1 MSAPDDPLD
10 TLLSSVSEGLAVDWQ
25 AESERPGSTLERS
38 QIDALRDVARIVEF
52 NRALQRSPSG
62 SKSPLAAAAAGTR
75 RWGSLLLL
83 EQVGAGASGEVYR
96 AWDPTLEREVA
107 LKLMR
112 PGLAGND
119 HPLLE
124 EARALA
130 RLRHPEVVSV
140 YGIGEE
146 AGQIGL
152 WMEFLRGE
160 DLAQR
165 IERMGPLPA
174 AEVVRIGVA
183 ISRALTAVHA
193 GGLLHRDIKPAN
205 VVLTEEHRVVLT
217 DFGLG
222 QRRALQ
228 DDDPLRISGTPM
240 FMAPER
246 LSGESATTRSDLYA
260 LGVTLWCALTGRPP
274 FTARTM
280 GELREQSSAGA
291 KRSLHEER
299 PDLPAGLIATIE
311 CAMAASPEARFA
323 NAEEMGT
330 ALEMALVP
338 PRVEPSPVRML
349 LTVAA
354 AAAMVFAGWL
364 VLRQPA
370 KAPAPIP
377 AATSVSTAL
386 PTFDLEA
393 SIVRRNDG
401 QRARLSTGDRVGPGD
416 QLALE
421 FRATRPAH
429 VYLLNEDERGESYLL
444 FPQPLFELQ
453 NPLPAD
459 TTLLL
464 PGTMGG
470 DVSAWTVTS
479 RGGREHFLVIASL
492 EPVSELEAELAR
504 LPAPTPGRAPRYAM
518 IPAASVER
526 LRGVGGVSAVPSDAA
541 PQRAGTFDRFH
552 SLAGRERD
560 VRGVWVRQVTLEN
573 PVR

>member
-1 MSAPDDPLD
+1 MSGADDRFDSLLDSLSEGHAVDWKAETDRPDDPL
-10 TLLSSVSEGLAVDWQ
+10 V
-25 AESERPGSTLERS
+25 RS
-38 QIDALRDVARIVEF
+38 KVHALRDVARIVEF
-52 NRALQRSPSG
+52 NRSLQRGPRGSG
-62 SKSPLAAAAAGTR
+62 SPLAAASGETR

-83 EQVGAGASGEVYR
+83 EKVGVGASGEVYR
-96 AWDPTLEREVA
+96 AWDPALEREVA
-107 LKLMR
+107 LKLLR
-112 PGLAGND
+112 PGVPGSETTLI
-119 HPLLE
+119 E

-146 AGQIGL
+146 SGQVGL

-165 IERMGPLPA
+165 IERLGPMPA
-174 AEVVRIGVA
+174 AEAVRIGV
-183 ISRALTAVHA
+183 SVTRALAAVHA
-193 GGLLHRDIKPAN
+193 AGLLHRDLKPAN
-205 VVLTEEHRVVLT
+205 LVLTEDGRVVLT

-246 LSGESATTRSDLYA
+246 LSGEPATTRSDLYA
-260 LGVTLWCALTGRPP
+260 LGVTLWCALSGKPP
-274 FTARTM
+274 FAARTM
-280 GELREQSSAGA
+280 RELREQSGAGA
-291 KRSLHEER
+291 MRSLREER
-299 PDLPAGLIATIE
+299 PDLPAALVATIE
-311 CAMAASPEARFA
+311 CAMAATPETRFA

-338 PRVEPSPVRML
+338 PRAAPSPLRML

-354 AAAMVFAGWL
+354 AAAIVFTGWL
-364 VLRQPA
+364 VLRRPETVPA
-370 KAPAPIP
+370 PMPASIPAPA
-377 AATSVSTAL
+377 

-393 SIVRRNDG
+393 SLVRRNGG
-401 QRARLSTGDRVGPGD
+401 QRTPLSTGDRIGPGD

-429 VYLLNEDERGESYLL
+429 VYVLNEDERGESYLL
-444 FPQPLFELQ
+444 FPQPLFELH

-459 TTLLL
+459 STVLL

-470 DVSAWTVTS
+470 EVSAWTVTS
-479 RGGREHFLVIASL
+479 RGGREHFLVVASL
-492 EPVSELEAELAR
+492 EPVAELEAELSR
-504 LPAPTPGRAPRYAM
+504 LPAPEPGRAPRYAA

-526 LRGVGGVSAVPSDAA
+526 LRGVGGVSTLPGEPLPS
-541 PQRAGTFDRFH
+541 RAGTLERFQG
-552 SLAGRERD
+552 LAGRERD

-573 PVR
+573 PAR